1 MTPRERLQE
10 RSEWVRAET
19 LRLHARAPETR
30 IASSLSDVEILVAL
44 YYGGFLDSTADNQ
57 DNSERDHLIVSKAH
71 GAVSLYPILADRGF
85 FSFDELQCLG
95 RENGLLTAMPDCNVP
110 GIETIN
116 GSLGHG
122 LGVACGIALGKRIKG
137 LKSTVFVVCGDGE
150 LNSGAVWEAV
160 MFAAHHRL
168 VNVILIVDNNRTSM
182 LGRQKDILA
191 LDPLEDKFTA
201 FGWVVRTCDGHDLDA
216 LCETI
221 AALQC
226 EARSAPGVL
235 IANTVKGKG
244 VLSLED
250 DPLCHVRSLR
260 PEYIEE
266 ILNR

>member
-44 YYGGFLDSTADNQ
+44 CYGGFLDSTADNQ

-85 FSFDELQCLG
+85 FSLDELQRIG
-95 RENGLLTAMPDCNVP
+95 REDALLCPMPDCTIP
-110 GIETIN
+110 GIEAIN

-122 LGVACGIALGKRIKG
+122 VGVACGMALGKRAKG

-160 MFAAHHRL
+160 MFAARHRL
-168 VNVILIVDNNRTSM
+168 ANVVLIVDNNRTSM

-191 LDPLEDKFTA
+191 LEPLEDKFAA

-216 LCETI
+216 LCEAI
-221 AALQC
+221 GGLKC
-226 EARSAPGVL
+226 ETRNAPKVL

-244 VLSLED
+244 VPSLED

-260 PEYIEE
+260 LEYIEE
-266 ILNR
+266 ILSR